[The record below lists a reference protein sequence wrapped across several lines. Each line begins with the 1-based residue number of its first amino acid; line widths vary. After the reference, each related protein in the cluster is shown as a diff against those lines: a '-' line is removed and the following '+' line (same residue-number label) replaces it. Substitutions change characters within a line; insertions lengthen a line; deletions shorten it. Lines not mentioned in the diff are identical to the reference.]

1 MGPYFASTTTEF
13 NSHARRISLDD
24 FKVHPLLPVFTSC
37 QCMRTCHIHG
47 IWTSLN
53 YHLQTWDLLG
63 QPHNLHRKKPMKRWC
78 SKALS
83 PHDSIISNV
92 ADLASSMGTETLDLS
107 PCLKTGFLAF
117 FKLNNS
123 SGLGLIGKD
132 EAKTPFDQGLHIRAA
147 AKIKWVID
155 FEEQFDDGKPSSC
168 GFGMVW
174 LFVRESQHFLRR
186 KKGKEQANKIKL
198 QTECIWVSSNDI
210 IIAWQIVWRTSTTTG
225 TTTSAIYGWEILRDR
240 VGPGRQESLKTS

>member
-1 MGPYFASTTTEF
+1 MFQSFE
-13 NSHARRISLDD
+13 SSR
-24 FKVHPLLPVFTSC
+24 
-37 QCMRTCHIHG
+37 
-47 IWTSLN
+47 LN
-53 YHLQTWDLLG
+53 HFECCW
-63 QPHNLHRKKPMKRWC
+63 PRFP
-78 SKALS
+78 
-83 PHDSIISNV
+83 
-92 ADLASSMGTETLDLS
+92 SMGNETLDLS
-107 PCLKTGFLAF
+107 PCLKTCFLAF

-132 EAKTPFDQGLHIRAA
+132 EAKTPFDEGFAYPGCCQNQMSHGFWRTVWWWKTFELWIWNCLTFRSRKSAL
-147 AKIKWVID
+147 
-155 FEEQFDDGKPSSC
+155 FEE
-168 GFGMVW
+168 
-174 LFVRESQHFLRR
+174 